1 MMQTFCGGRASLL
14 TYHDLLS
21 AYSLYVLCTVL
32 VPATHG

>member
-1 MMQTFCGGRASLL
+1 MMRTFCGGLASLL

-21 AYSLYVLCTVL
+21 GCSLYVLCTVL